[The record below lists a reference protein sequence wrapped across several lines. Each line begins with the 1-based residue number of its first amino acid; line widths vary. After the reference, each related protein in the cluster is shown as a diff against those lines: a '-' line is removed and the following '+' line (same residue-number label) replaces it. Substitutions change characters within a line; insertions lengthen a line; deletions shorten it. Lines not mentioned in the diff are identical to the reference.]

1 MADACAVSAS
11 TLPGPAYSHRP
22 GNSGVA
28 KRVTTNSRRRPWQV
42 GVCGATG
49 EEGGRLQ
56 RKADRDGREAEHGAG
71 MTPLSGELGPYVPGG
86 RGVSV
91 EPPCLGWQ
99 QVVV

>member
-1 MADACAVSAS
+1 
-11 TLPGPAYSHRP
+11 
-22 GNSGVA
+22 
-28 KRVTTNSRRRPWQV
+28 
-42 GVCGATG
+42 
-49 EEGGRLQ
+49 
-56 RKADRDGREAEHGAG
+56 